1 MFKLQGMKVKMLYW
15 MTVRSKNFPGI
26 KAKNYQVLSESDDFL
41 RRFANVFTQIVIIT
55 LINVVGICF
64 ADQKSE
70 HRFVDWF
77 AFRILKRPETDPIEM
92 LDLKIESSLG
102 HF

>member
-26 KAKNYQVLSESDDFL
+26 KDKNYQVLSESDDFL
-41 RRFANVFTQIVIIT
+41 RRYANVFTQIVIIT
-55 LINVVGICF
+55 LINVGICF

-70 HRFVDWF
+70 HRFVD
-77 AFRILKRPETDPIEM
+77 
-92 LDLKIESSLG
+92 
-102 HF
+102 